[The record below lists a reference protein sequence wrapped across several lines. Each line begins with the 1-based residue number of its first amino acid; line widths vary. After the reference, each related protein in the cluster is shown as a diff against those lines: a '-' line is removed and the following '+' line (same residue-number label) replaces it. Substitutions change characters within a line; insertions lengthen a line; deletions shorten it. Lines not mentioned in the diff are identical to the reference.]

1 MSTKNQITPVQR
13 LKNALNAESVQ
24 EQFRNALQDSAPL
37 FTASLIDVYGSDRDL
52 QDCEPGAVIM
62 EALKAA
68 TLRLPINKNLGF
80 AYIVP
85 YKSKGKAQPQMQI
98 GYKGLIQ
105 LAMRTGEYRYLNAD
119 VVYEGE
125 LKSFDK
131 LTGHMDLSGER
142 TSDQVIGY
150 FAYLELLNGFSKAV
164 YWTKDQ
170 VLEHAKR
177 FSKSFNSDYSP
188 WKTDFDAMAL
198 KTVLRNLIT
207 KWGIMSVEMVQAVD
221 RDIEADAQREID
233 EYANSEV
240 LDIDDGIVDA
250 EFEEV
255 PAKEQPKKKT
265 KAKSKTK
272 QEPKPE
278 KESKQ
283 ETLAPEWADDE
294 PPF

>member
-1 MSTKNQITPVQR
+1 MSTKNQLTPVQR
-13 LKNALNAESVQ
+13 LKTALNAESVQ

-37 FTASLIDVYGSDRDL
+37 FVASLIDIYASDKNL
-52 QDCEPGAVIM
+52 QECEPGAVIM

-85 YKSKGKAQPQMQI
+85 YRNKGKAEPQMQI

-125 LKSFDK
+125 LKSYDK
-131 LTGHMDLSGER
+131 LTGHLDLNGER
-142 TSDQVIGY
+142 KSDKVVGY
-150 FAYLELLNGFSKAV
+150 FAYLQLLNGFSKAV

-170 VLEHAKR
+170 VIEHAKR
-177 FSKSFNSDYSP
+177 FSKSYSSQFSP
-188 WKTDFDAMAL
+188 WQTDFDAMAL

-221 RDIEADAQREID
+221 RDIEADAQREIA

-255 PAKEQPKKKT
+255 PVPPNTKKQ
-265 KAKSKTK
+265 AKSKTK

-278 KESKQ
+278 KESQQ
-283 ETLAPEWADDE
+283 ETLEPEWADDE

>member
-24 EQFRNALQDSAPL
+24 EQFRNALADSAPL
-37 FTASLIDVYGSDRDL
+37 FVASLIDIYGSDKNL
-52 QDCEPGAVIM
+52 QECEPGAVIM

-85 YKSKGKAQPQMQI
+85 YKNKGKAEPQMQI

-125 LKSFDK
+125 LKGYDK
-131 LTGHMDLSGER
+131 LTGHLDLSGER
-142 TSDQVIGY
+142 KSNEVVGY

-164 YWTKDQ
+164 YWTKEQ
-170 VLEHAKR
+170 VIEHAKR
-177 FSKSFNSDYSP
+177 FSKSYSSQYSP
-188 WKTDFDAMAL
+188 WQTDFDSMAL

-221 RDIEADAQREID
+221 RDIEADAQREIA

-272 QEPKPE
+272 KEPEPE
-278 KESKQ
+278 KESQQ
-283 ETLAPEWADDE
+283 ETLEPEWADDE

>member
-24 EQFRNALQDSAPL
+24 EQFRNALADSAPL
-37 FTASLIDVYGSDRDL
+37 FVASLIDIYGSDKDL

-240 LDIDDGIVDA
+240 LDIDDDIVDA

-272 QEPKPE
+272 QE
-278 KESKQ
+278 SKQ

>member
-1 MSTKNQITPVQR
+1 MSTRNQITPVQR
-13 LKNALNAESVQ
+13 LKNALNAQSVQ
-24 EQFRNALQDSAPL
+24 EQFRNALADSAPL
-37 FTASLIDVYGSDRDL
+37 FVASLIDIYGSDRNL
-52 QDCEPGAVIM
+52 QECEPGAVIM

-85 YKSKGKAQPQMQI
+85 YKNKGKAEPQMQI

-125 LKSFDK
+125 LKSYDK
-131 LTGHMDLSGER
+131 LTGRMDLSGER
-142 TSDQVIGY
+142 ESNEVVGY

-164 YWTKDQ
+164 YWTKEQ
-170 VLEHAKR
+170 VIEHAKR
-177 FSKSFNSDYSP
+177 FSKSYSSQYSP
-188 WKTDFDAMAL
+188 WQTDFDSMAL

-207 KWGIMSVEMVQAVD
+207 KWGIMSIEMVQAVD
-221 RDIEADAQREID
+221 RDIEADAQREIA

-255 PAKEQPKKKT
+255 PAKKQPKKT

-278 KESKQ
+278 KESQQ
-283 ETLAPEWADDE
+283 EPLEPEWADDE

>member
-13 LKNALNAESVQ
+13 LKNALNTESVQ
-24 EQFRNALQDSAPL
+24 EQFRNALADSAPL
-37 FTASLIDVYGSDRDL
+37 FVASLIDIYGSDRNL
-52 QDCEPGAVIM
+52 QECEPGAVIM

-85 YKSKGKAQPQMQI
+85 YKNKGKAEPQMQI

-125 LKSFDK
+125 LKSYDK
-131 LTGHMDLSGER
+131 LTGHMDLNGER
-142 TSDQVIGY
+142 KGDKVVGY
-150 FAYLELLNGFSKAV
+150 FAYLELLNGFSKTV
-164 YWTKDQ
+164 YWTKEQ
-170 VLEHAKR
+170 VIEHAKR
-177 FSKSFNSDYSP
+177 FSKSYSSQYSP
-188 WKTDFDAMAL
+188 WQTDFDSMAL

-207 KWGIMSVEMVQAVD
+207 KWGIMSIEMVQAVD
-221 RDIEADAQREID
+221 RDIEADAQREIA

-255 PAKEQPKKKT
+255 PAKEQPKKT

-278 KESKQ
+278 KESQQ
-283 ETLAPEWADDE
+283 ETLEPEWADDE

>member
-24 EQFRNALQDSAPL
+24 EQFRNALADSAPL
-37 FTASLIDVYGSDRDL
+37 FVASLIDIYGSDRNL
-52 QDCEPGAVIM
+52 QECEPGAVIM

-85 YKSKGKAQPQMQI
+85 YKNKGKAEPQMQI

-125 LKSFDK
+125 LKSYDK
-131 LTGHMDLSGER
+131 LTGHMDLNGER
-142 TSDQVIGY
+142 KGDKVVGY
-150 FAYLELLNGFSKAV
+150 FAYLELLNGFSKTV
-164 YWTKDQ
+164 YWTKEQ
-170 VLEHAKR
+170 VIEHAKR
-177 FSKSFNSDYSP
+177 FSKSYSSQYSP
-188 WKTDFDAMAL
+188 WQTDFDSMAL

-221 RDIEADAQREID
+221 RDIEADAQREIA

-255 PAKEQPKKKT
+255 PVKEQPKKT

-278 KESKQ
+278 KESQQ
-283 ETLAPEWADDE
+283 ETLEPEWADDE